1 MHFSGTFLNKERIV
15 PNVYHRVRTGHVF
28 KFGSSTR
35 IFVLQGPSE
44 DQEEESELSVTQL
57 KELREKRELAE
68 LNSMYTQKVAP
79 LASDKDVSASAI
91 SSSSDGVDW
100 GMGEDAQDENPL
112 AENPFAIMDEGLQN
126 EDLYLDDPKKTLR
139 GWFEREG
146 YELEYKVC

>member
-1 MHFSGTFLNKERIV
+1 M
-15 PNVYHRVRTGHVF
+15 
-28 KFGSSTR
+28 
-35 IFVLQGPSE
+35 
-44 DQEEESELSVTQL
+44 SVTQL